1 MCNSRLNLQELISD
15 LAQFTGTNGY
25 YRMYA
30 NFYLTD
36 GAKYLAE
43 KAECFWLFDLYW
55 SHIMSIVPSENEF
68 TVLKMT
74 VQKSSAYVAIEDGND
89 NVLASQF
96 VEYTDFPLASITLY
110 GCWSERDWVLMLTS
124 EY

>member
-1 MCNSRLNLQELISD
+1 MCNAQPNQQQLVSD

-36 GAKYLAE
+36 GTKYLAE

-55 SHIMSIVPSENEF
+55 SHIMSIIPSENDF

-96 VEYTDFPLASITLY
+96 VDYTDFPLPSITLY
-110 GCWSERDWVLMLTS
+110 CCWFGDGWVAMLTS

>member
-1 MCNSRLNLQELISD
+1 MNASKPDPELLISQ

-25 YRMYA
+25 HRMHG

-43 KAECFWLFDLYW
+43 TAECFWLFDLYW
-55 SHIMSIVPSENEF
+55 SHITSIIPNENEF
-68 TVLKMT
+68 TVLKLT
-74 VQKSSAYVAIEDGND
+74 VDGSKASAVIEDGND
-89 NVLASQF
+89 NAIAGQEIEF
-96 VEYTDFPLASITLY
+96 TDFPIPSITLY
-110 GCWSERDWVLMLTS
+110 CCWFGDGWVAMLPS

>member
-1 MCNSRLNLQELISD
+1 MNTSKADPELLICQ

-25 YRMYA
+25 HRMHG

-43 KAECFWLFDLYW
+43 TAECFWLFDLYW
-55 SHIMSIVPSENEF
+55 SHIMSIIPSENEF
-68 TVLKMT
+68 TVLKLN
-74 VQKSSAYVAIEDGND
+74 VDGSKASAVIENGND
-89 NVLASQF
+89 NAIAGQEI
-96 VEYTDFPLASITLY
+96 EYTDFPLPSITLY
-110 GCWSERDWVLMLTS
+110 CCWFGDGWVAMLPS

>member
-1 MCNSRLNLQELISD
+1 MCNAQPNQQQLVSD

-36 GAKYLAE
+36 GTKYLAE

-55 SHIMSIVPSENEF
+55 SHIMSIVPSKNEF

-74 VQKSSAYVAIEDGND
+74 VQKSSAYVSIEDGND

-96 VEYTDFPLASITLY
+96 VDYTDFPLPSITLY
-110 GCWSERDWVLMLTS
+110 CCWYGDGWVAMLTN

>member
-1 MCNSRLNLQELISD
+1 MINPKLSPQQVVSD

-25 YRMYA
+25 HRMYG

-43 KAECFWLFDLYW
+43 TAECFWLFDLYW
-55 SHIMSIVPSENEF
+55 SHIMSIIPSEKEF
-68 TVLKMT
+68 TVLKLT
-74 VQKSSAYVAIEDGND
+74 VKDCKASAVIEDGND
-89 NVLASQF
+89 NAIAGQEI
-96 VEYTDFPLASITLY
+96 EYTDFPLPSITLY
-110 GCWSERDWVLMLTS
+110 CSWFGDGWVAMLPS